1 MMRAAIHRAF
11 GSADAVHVESVPK
24 PAVADDA
31 VLVAVRAAA
40 VNMFDWY
47 MVRGLPFVSRFM
59 PSGAPKPIGVD
70 MAGEVEAVGGLVTR
84 FKPGDYVFGMGR
96 DRMVRPRS
104 GSFSE
109 YVAVRERAITLMPR
123 ATSFADAAAS
133 VMAGLTALQGL
144 REHGR
149 LQRGEK
155 VLVNGA
161 SGGIGTYGVQI
172 AKAMGADVTGVCSS
186 RNVDMV
192 RSLGVD
198 RVIDYTREDFT
209 TSAERYD
216 LILDMVCNHTW
227 GSIRRVLTD
236 NGRYVLC
243 GGPPSRGI
251 PLMLRA
257 PFIRGKLRTYIA
269 RGSVDALEAIRDL
282 MESGAVR
289 SVIDR
294 RYGLDEVP
302 DALRYVAAG
311 HTQGKVVIEIQ
322 GAAHNASA
330 SLTDRR

>member
-1 MMRAAIHRAF
+1 MMRAAIYHAF
-11 GSADAVHVESVPK
+11 GSADAVHIENVPK
-24 PAVADDA
+24 PTIADDA

-47 MVRGLPFVSRFM
+47 MVRGIPFVSRFLR
-59 PSGAPKPIGVD
+59 SGAPKPVGVD
-70 MAGEVEAVGGLVTR
+70 MAGEVEAVGRLVTR
-84 FKPGDYVFGMGR
+84 FKPGDRVFGMGR
-96 DRMVRPRS
+96 DRMMRPRS
-104 GSFSE
+104 GSFAE

-123 ATSFADAAAS
+123 AATFADAAAS

-144 REHGR
+144 REHGK

-172 AKAMGADVTGVCSS
+172 AKAMGAHVTGVCST

-192 RSLGVD
+192 RGIGAD

-209 TSAERYD
+209 AGGERYD
-216 LILDMVCNHTW
+216 LILDMVCNHPW
-227 GSIRRVLTD
+227 PAIRRVLTD
-236 NGRYVLC
+236 KGRYLLC

-251 PLMLRA
+251 PLMLRS
-257 PFIRGKLRTYIA
+257 PFTRGKLRTYIA
-269 RGSVDALEAIRDL
+269 RGSVEALEAMRDL

-294 RYGLDEVP
+294 SYGLDEVP

-311 HTQGKVVIEIQ
+311 HPQGKVVIEIR
-322 GAAHNASA
+322 GEVP
-330 SLTDRR
+330 